1 MNNYSSIFAATT
13 RVPNLAVSSA
23 RRSKPV
29 PASTTNGN
37 YGSVI
42 AAPAGTDP
50 VLWSVLST
58 AERRQ
63 IIDGDSKNL
72 MVFGLMKAM
81 ADLAA

>member
-1 MNNYSSIFAATT
+1 MNYSSIFAATT

-29 PASTTNGN
+29 STQAADSH
-37 YGSVI
+37 YGAVI

-50 VLWSVLST
+50 MLWSVLSA

-63 IIDGDSKNL
+63 VIDGDSHNV
-72 MVFGLMKAM
+72 MIFGLMKNMM
-81 ADLAA
+81 AEIAA

>member
-29 PASTTNGN
+29 PASSNT

-50 VLWSVLST
+50 VLWSVLSA

-63 IIDGDSKNL
+63 VIDGDGTNL

-81 ADLAA
+81 TELAA

>member
-1 MNNYSSIFAATT
+1 MNYSSIFAATT
-13 RVPNLAVSSA
+13 RVPNLAVSAA

-29 PASTTNGN
+29 GAPTTNTSYGN
-37 YGSVI
+37 VI

-50 VLWSVLST
+50 VLWSVLSA

-72 MVFGLMKAM
+72 LVFGLMKAM
-81 ADLAA
+81 ADIAA

>member
-1 MNNYSSIFAATT
+1 MNYSNIFAATT

-29 PASTTNGN
+29 AATVDSR
-37 YGSVI
+37 YGAVI

-50 VLWSVLST
+50 LLWSVLSA

-63 IIDGDSKNL
+63 VINGDSTNV
-72 MVFGLMKAM
+72 MIFGLMKHLV
-81 ADLAA
+81 ADIAA

>member
-23 RRSKPV
+23 RRSRPV
-29 PASTTNGN
+29 PAASHDT

-50 VLWSVLST
+50 VLWSVLSA

-63 IIDGDSKNL
+63 IIDGDGKNL
-72 MVFGLMKAM
+72 MVFGLMKVM

>member
-1 MNNYSSIFAATT
+1 MNYSSIFAATT
-13 RVPNLAVSSA
+13 RVPNLAISSA

-29 PASTTNGN
+29 PATTDHIYGN
-37 YGSVI
+37 VI

-50 VLWSVLST
+50 VLWSVLSA

-63 IIDGDSKNL
+63 VIDGDGKNL
-72 MVFGLMKAM
+72 LVFGLMKAM